1 MYTHFCYCTFF
12 PFCVNKKI
20 HLLILFFFSD
30 IGTDFGGASLYE
42 DDQLDQFN
50 LEHLLPSNFNMNQLD
65 LLPSSPDG
73 RQYHHLQ
80 HHNNNQHIL
89 NAHGAENSMTITP
102 KSLMENNNTSH
113 NLSLHPSG
121 GHSSGAHSSLS
132 HGGSAGHNA
141 SGPSSGAAGGQTSL
155 PSAIGMSLYPETTIS
170 PMAGPPSGLGGHL
183 RNLEP
188 MQPMPLKN
196 VIKQEPLAYIKREDN
211 NNAGP
216 HLMQLGGATAAGPG
230 GSHPGLHAHQHL
242 LNAGYI
248 HNHPGVSPISPG
260 PSMGS
265 PGSPPEREKS
275 HVAMA
280 ILNNS
285 RASMQMNL
293 DSGVGP
299 LQNGPMIISH
309 IPQGLSMTPN
319 NLGAGGGKMPSAGS
333 SRKKSTSTGNPEEDE
348 LVNIPSLQMRI
359 KILQQR
365 VKNLTIKKKS
375 CT

>member
-1 MYTHFCYCTFF
+1 MC
-12 PFCVNKKI
+12 
-20 HLLILFFFSD
+20 LIILKVFLSTSD
-30 IGTDFGGASLYE
+30 IGTEFGGASLYE

-65 LLPSSPDG
+65 MLPSSPDG
-73 RQYHHLQ
+73 HQHHHHHLNQ
-80 HHNNNQHIL
+80 HNNNQHIL

-102 KSLMENNNTSH
+102 KTLMGENNNTSH
-113 NLSLHPSG
+113 NLSLHPS
-121 GHSSGAHSSLS
+121 SGAHSSMS
-132 HGGSAGHNA
+132 HGGNA
-141 SGPSSGAAGGQTSL
+141 GQTSL

-170 PMAGPPSGLGGHL
+170 PMAGPPPSGLGGHL

-216 HLMQLGGATAAGPG
+216 HLMQLGGGSSGPG
-230 GSHPGLHAHQHL
+230 SSSSGHPGLHAHHQNL

-265 PGSPPEREKS
+265 PGSPPDHHREKS

-285 RASMQMNL
+285 RSQSASQMQMNL

-299 LQNGPMIISH
+299 LQNGPMIISQ
-309 IPQGLSMTPN
+309 IPQGLSMTPH

-365 VKNLTIKKKS
+365 VKKFNHFLKIILVPRIAGY
-375 CT
+375 